1 MVRPLLSAVLGVVV
15 EVVEAEMEVWLLDS
29 RSCRSRK
36 RIVFI
41 ALDDVQVESVFGIL
55 LCAPN
60 G

>member
-1 MVRPLLSAVLGVVV
+1 MRPLLSAVLGVVV
-15 EVVEAEMEVWLLDS
+15 EVVEAEMEVWLPDS

-41 ALDDVQVESVFGIL
+41 ALDDVQVERVFGIL

>member
-1 MVRPLLSAVLGVVV
+1 MVRPLLSAVLSVEV
-15 EVVEAEMEVWLLDS
+15 EVVEAEKEVWLPVS

-41 ALDDVQVESVFGIL
+41 ALDDVQVERVFGIL